1 MRASQPEIAER
12 RLCMRPF
19 SEALTPMFA
28 LAAIARLLFPLGAL
42 IFGIF
47 VGTSV
52 LALGIFIIVTAAS
65 IGLL

>member
-1 MRASQPEIAER
+1 MRDSQPKIAER
-12 RLCMRPF
+12 RLYMRPF

-28 LAAIARLLFPLGAL
+28 LATIARLLFPWGAL
-42 IFGIF
+42 ILGVF
-47 VGTSV
+47 VGTLV

>member
-1 MRASQPEIAER
+1 MREIQPKIAER
-12 RLCMRPF
+12 RLYMRPF

-42 IFGIF
+42 ILGVF

>member
-1 MRASQPEIAER
+1 
-12 RLCMRPF
+12 MRPF

-28 LAAIARLLFPLGAL
+28 LAAIARLLFPWGAL
-42 IFGIF
+42 IVGVF

>member
-1 MRASQPEIAER
+1 MRKIQSEIAER
-12 RLCMRPF
+12 RLYMRPF

-42 IFGIF
+42 ILGVF